1 MRARE
6 MIKRLDRVA
15 PLPVE
20 EFPLPDPTVL
30 SAEEQDRFRD
40 LLEKGARAAE
50 GNGTITKA
58 ELQDLERLWSA
69 CPPLPPGDGFCSHP
83 PRPWPDARL
92 CHQALHHGHT
102 QSAGLEYLRYV
113 RDITFW
119 RNASKLLRPLSD
131 FSMCS
136 EGIFPTS
143 RRMKP
148 RTGTPFEPHSRI
160 PFRYNSSLRDRG
172 CHIGP
177 QR

>member
-1 MRARE
+1 

-69 CPPLPPGDGFCSHP
+69 CPPLPPGDGFSGP
-83 PRPWPDARL
+83 DIDVPRDLQNYCW
-92 CHQALHHGHT
+92 Q
-102 QSAGLEYLRYV
+102 QK
-113 RDITFW
+113 
-119 RNASKLLRPLSD
+119 ASKWHSYNFGRLRKVQHVRFTELCGKYGYQKSKSAIEVRAGMLPLEQWNPADRAELNGLLDIVSRKPNLDRDHLSH
-131 FSMCS
+131 CAKA
-136 EGIFPTS
+136 
-143 RRMKP
+143 R
-148 RTGTPFEPHSRI
+148 
-160 PFRYNSSLRDRG
+160 
-172 CHIGP
+172 
-177 QR
+177 

>member
-1 MRARE
+1 

-69 CPPLPPGDGFCSHP
+69 CPPLPPGDGFARTRPVRGRTRASAIRLFITAIPNP
-83 PRPWPDARL
+83 PDWNICGTSETSPSGETPLRFTAPVRFF
-92 CHQALHHGHT
+92 HAL
-102 QSAGLEYLRYV
+102 
-113 RDITFW
+113 
-119 RNASKLLRPLSD
+119 
-131 FSMCS
+131 
-136 EGIFPTS
+136 
-143 RRMKP
+143 
-148 RTGTPFEPHSRI
+148 
-160 PFRYNSSLRDRG
+160 
-172 CHIGP
+172 
-177 QR
+177 